1 MVTVV
6 ALGCGS
12 VVEKS
17 AGVGV
22 RHGLGTV
29 VMDVVPDG
37 SIVAARVAGSDN
49 REIEMIMRNTRSSSV
64 FGLIIGQRARFK

>member
-6 ALGCGS
+6 ALGCVS

-22 RHGLGTV
+22 RHGLGAV
-29 VMDVVPDG
+29 VMDVAPDG
-37 SIVAARVAGSDN
+37 STVAARVAGSDN
-49 REIEMIMRNTRSSSV
+49 REIEMIMRNISSSSV
-64 FGLIIGQRARFK
+64 FGLIIGQRVRFK